1 MGTHAGKYE
10 WAGGAAGGSGGGEDC
25 SLWIRSA
32 SLQLDDGL
40 WQCQVTAS
48 SYDAQVSTIYNGS
61 AKILELNSI
70 QNTFRMLYR
79 VHQQLF
85 L

>member
-1 MGTHAGKYE
+1 MVFFYCLQPVGIHTGKYE

-25 SLWIRSA
+25 SLWVRAA

-48 SYDAQVSTIYNGS
+48 SYDAQVN
-61 AKILELNSI
+61 I
-70 QNTFRMLYR
+70 QNIIISENGEY
-79 VHQQLF
+79 
-85 L
+85 